1 MDTTGACTLTA
12 NQAGDT
18 NYSAASE
25 ITASVTINKATQTI
39 TGFNPASPITH
50 TATAPGN
57 TISLTATASSGLPV
71 TFASTSPSICTTSGT
86 NGATVSILSAGSCVV
101 TADQAGTSTGNPT
114 YNAAPQVSLSI
125 TVNKAIQTITGFTPP
140 TTLSQAQGTTIGLTA
155 VSGASGNPVAF
166 ASTTPTTCTTGG
178 SNGATLTVQGSG
190 NCSVTANQA
199 GNDNY
204 LAAPPAT
211 VTISITVP
219 AQLYFI
225 HPDHLGTPRA
235 ITKSTDNTKVW
246 EWKNDDPFGNNAP
259 DENPNGANGTAA
271 FKYNLRFPGQ
281 YFDEETG
288 THYNYFR
295 DYDPTTGRYV
305 QSDPIG
311 LAGGISTYGY
321 VGGQPLVFADPFGLC
336 PAGTRLATQAE
347 LDKILE
353 AAREYTRKTPK
364 IKYSDMVCNQLV
376 MRSINDAFPNS
387 VSREFNTTDLR
398 NGKGP
403 FEPTDK
409 PGVGDLALLKTP
421 GHVVFVTGAAGGG
434 VSQFLG
440 SQTSSGPASVN
451 LPNPYW
457 SGKFNA
463 ADNVAYLKIC
473 LPN

>member
-1 MDTTGACTLTA
+1 MPAC
-12 NQAGDT
+12 
-18 NYSAASE
+18 
-25 ITASVTINKATQTI
+25 
-39 TGFNPASPITH
+39 GF
-50 TATAPGN
+50 
-57 TISLTATASSGLPV
+57 ASSENRLERR
-71 TFASTSPSICTTSGT
+71 TSARVWRRRTLKLTSGK
-86 NGATVSILSAGSCVV
+86 
-101 TADQAGTSTGNPT
+101 
-114 YNAAPQVSLSI
+114 SL
-125 TVNKAIQTITGFTPP
+125 
-140 TTLSQAQGTTIGLTA
+140 
-155 VSGASGNPVAF
+155 
-166 ASTTPTTCTTGG
+166 
-178 SNGATLTVQGSG
+178 
-190 NCSVTANQA
+190 
-199 GNDNY
+199 
-204 LAAPPAT
+204 
-211 VTISITVP
+211 
-219 AQLYFI
+219 
-225 HPDHLGTPRA
+225 
-235 ITKSTDNTKVW
+235 
-246 EWKNDDPFGNNAP
+246 
-259 DENPNGANGTAA
+259 
-271 FKYNLRFPGQ
+271 
-281 YFDEETG
+281 
-288 THYNYFR
+288 YNYFR
-295 DYDPTTGRYV
+295 DYDPSTGRYV